1 MSWPGHRP
9 RSSGSTD
16 GSRKRS
22 DASAAGDTAAT
33 EAALAAYSTIVVEAT
48 SETGG
53 DPTAT
58 AALDASVTR
67 HVTVL
72 TALGATRAG

>member
-9 RSSGSTD
+9 RSIRLD
-16 GSRKRS
+16 RRVQEAR
-22 DASAAGDTAAT
+22 DASAAGDIAAT
-33 EAALAAYSTIVVEAT
+33 EAALVAYSTIVDEAA

-58 AALDASVTR
+58 ATLDASVTR

-72 TALGATRAG
+72 TALGVDGAG